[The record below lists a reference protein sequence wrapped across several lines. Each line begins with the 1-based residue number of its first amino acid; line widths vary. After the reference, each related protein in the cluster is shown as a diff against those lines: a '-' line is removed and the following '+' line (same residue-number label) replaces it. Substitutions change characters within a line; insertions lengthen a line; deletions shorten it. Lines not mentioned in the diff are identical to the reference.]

1 MMLAN
6 PQWFSYHK
14 ENSCGGLAVFYASP
28 HKRTKR
34 EPFDPLF
41 CVSPGKKP
49 RSIVG
54 VGQIQ
59 AQRVLAQEQA
69 WTHYGTALGA
79 SNEGEWRRQATR
91 VLENSRKTYAGE
103 MLAIELTNFQ
113 VFSTPIS
120 PESVGLNDKGWSD
133 KKEVS
138 DEETVSL
145 LQLLGQVMPQ
155 VPPPDCVD
163 IGALKEQ
170 LRKLQSRVAPPRPAV
185 LRKIRRVLESYERP
199 SPITQ
204 YVKRTRSSTCQ
215 LCGVP
220 GFVKKNGHRYC
231 EVHHLFH
238 LSRNPPTECLAPEFL
253 VVLCPTCH
261 RRMHYA
267 DVGEPVRDPAGWRVR
282 IDQGEHLFLVADGA

>member
-1 MMLAN
+1 MLAN
-6 PQWFSYHK
+6 PQWFSFHR
-14 ENSCGGLAVFYASP
+14 ENSCGGRAVFYASP

-59 AQRVLAQEQA
+59 AQHVLAQEQA
-69 WTHYGTALGA
+69 WAQYGTALGA
-79 SNEGEWRRQATR
+79 SNEGEWRRQAIR

-103 MLAIELTNFQ
+103 MLAIELINFQ

-138 DEETVSL
+138 DEETARL
-145 LQLLGQVMPQ
+145 LRLLGMPQ
-155 VPPPDCVD
+155 VQPPDSAD
-163 IGALKEQ
+163 IGSLKEQ
-170 LRKLQSRVAPPRPAV
+170 LAELQSRALPPRPAV

-204 YVKRTRSSTCQ
+204 YVKRTRGSTCQ
-215 LCGVP
+215 LCGVS
-220 GFVKKNGHRYC
+220 GFVKRDGRRYC

-238 LSRNPPTECLAPEFL
+238 LSRTPPSECLAPEFL

-267 DVGEPVRDPAGWRVR
+267 DVGEPVRDLAGWRVR
-282 IDQGEHLFLVADGA
+282 IDQVEHLFWVAE